1 MVKGMNG
8 LQGPPYCGT
17 GCFHRRKALYG
28 VPPIADQY
36 NNSKD
41 VREIRNYAEG
51 KHSNIGCFNCMS
63 NCVITTCSIHFTLRR
78 TNSLVGF
85 FIVQSVE

>member
-8 LQGPPYCGT
+8 LQGPPYCGI

-28 VPPIADQY
+28 VPPTTDQH

-41 VREIRNYAEG
+41 VREYRNYAQG
-51 KHSNIGCFNCMS
+51 KDSKTGCLNCIS
-63 NCVITTCSIHFTLRR
+63 
-78 TNSLVGF
+78 
-85 FIVQSVE
+85 